1 MMLRPGDNSPSHP
14 DDHARTAW
22 AGDLSY
28 TIPQF
33 CAAYHF
39 SRVYYYTLKA
49 QGKAP
54 KELRLG
60 RRVVITRKC
69 AEEWEA
75 RMLAEQGGK

>member
-1 MMLRPGDNSPSHP
+1 ME
-14 DDHARTAW
+14 A
-22 AGDLSY
+22 SY

-49 QGKAP
+49 QGNGP

-60 RRVVITRKC
+60 RRVVITRKS

-75 RMLAEQGGK
+75 LMLAKQTSDLEGQRQ